1 MAATVA
7 QQRRAVVAIE
17 YMPAAMKEL
26 GYDPSAMLD
35 WFREREFQMYSLG
48 KNGGLVEG
56 LSDELSAKGYVDLIF
71 SRVPLS

>member
-1 MAATVA
+1 
-7 QQRRAVVAIE
+7 
-17 YMPAAMKEL
+17 
-26 GYDPSAMLD
+26 MLD

-71 SRVPLS
+71 SRLPLI